1 MDLDLTILGLDFNFL
16 EEHWP
21 SFLRGAWMTLQLS
34 FFGVLL
40 GTALGVVFALLRI
53 SNFWL
58 LRVIASAYIEIIRG
72 TPMLVQIII
81 IYYGLTEF
89 GINLPPFMSAVLALT
104 INSSAYM
111 AEVFRAGIAAIDKGQ
126 MEAARSLGLSR
137 AQAMRYVVLP
147 QAFRNML
154 PAIGN
159 EFIVIIKDS
168 SLVSTIGIAEIL
180 YNTQTIRGVTFQPL
194 EPLLVAAA
202 IYFVMTF
209 TLSKLLGALE
219 RKLSTDD

>member
-1 MDLDLTILGLDFNFL
+1 
-16 EEHWP
+16 
-21 SFLRGAWMTLQLS
+21 MTLKLS

-53 SNFWL
+53 SGFWL
-58 LRVIASAYIEIIRG
+58 LRFLASAYIEVIRG
-72 TPMLVQIII
+72 TPMLVQIVI
-81 IYYGLTEF
+81 IYYGLSEF
-89 GINLPPFMSAVLALT
+89 GVNLPAFVAGVIALT

-111 AEVFRAGIAAIDKGQ
+111 AEVFRAGIGAIDKGQ

-137 AQAMRYVVLP
+137 GQALRYVVIP

-159 EFIVIIKDS
+159 EFIIIIKDS

-180 YNTQTIRGVTFQPL
+180 YNAQVIRGTTFIPL

-219 RKLSTDD
+219 RKLNTND